1 MNEMLLKQIQ
11 AIRQQIDISEKEY
24 EDEKARLV
32 ASNNSQLQ
40 QKDKEI
46 SNLRSSMHVKDEN
59 ILQLKKVGA
68 EKDLLIQNK
77 SLEIHDLKNV
87 IAEIQDK
94 AQKIQKKV
102 TKKLF

>member
-77 SLEIHDLKNV
+77 SLEIHNLKNV

-102 TKKLF
+102 TKQLF

>member
-102 TKKLF
+102 TKQLF

>member
-77 SLEIHDLKNV
+77 SLEIHNLKNV

>member
-1 MNEMLLKQIQ
+1 MLLKQIQ

-77 SLEIHDLKNV
+77 SLEIHNLKNV